1 VTSKLFKLVYFV
13 PQEELAATREA
24 LFAAGA
30 GRLGDYERRS
40 WFCRGTGTFLAGAG
54 AAALTI
60 WHARGRSSGCRSAW
74 SSS

>member
-13 PQEELAATREA
+13 SQEELAATREV

-54 AAALTI
+54 AALTI
-60 WHARGRSSGCRSAW
+60 WQARGRSSGCRSAW